1 VFGGPFG
8 QKVFLGEVEVRVR
21 DSVGGEAFGL
31 WDGGRSD
38 VDAVVL
44 ATGLEEEALGDDLGD
59 GEGAEEVGEEGY
71 WSALVVDGDE
81 RGVMC
86 TVHGFQVIGI

>member
-1 VFGGPFG
+1 M
-8 QKVFLGEVEVRVR
+8 GEVEVCVW
-21 DSVGGEAFGL
+21 DAVGWQAFGL
-31 WDGGRSD
+31 GDGCWAEMEG
-38 VDAVVL
+38 VVFS
-44 ATGLEEEALGDDLGD
+44 AGLEEEALGDDLGD